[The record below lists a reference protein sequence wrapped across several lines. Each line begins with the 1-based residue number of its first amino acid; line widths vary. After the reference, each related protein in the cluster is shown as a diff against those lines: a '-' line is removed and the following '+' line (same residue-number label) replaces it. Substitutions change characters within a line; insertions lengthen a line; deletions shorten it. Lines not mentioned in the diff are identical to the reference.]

1 MIYGQGGYP
10 TEAGYLTY
18 LGYPQG
24 WIHLQ
29 HTRRA
34 VAFACWNFSLFL
46 NLKTTIILFYFR
58 FSFYYYYFY
67 LSTSP
72 ERGASNFHGLVSR
85 LFTDQFIFW
94 TVFSGANFEYLLNST
109 NQSAKP

>member
-1 MIYGQGGYP
+1 MDRGVTPLKRVISPIWGTPKGGF
-10 TEAGYLTY
+10 
-18 LGYPQG
+18 
-24 WIHLQ
+24 ICNI
-29 HTRRA
+29 RIRA

-46 NLKTTIILFYFR
+46 NVKTIIILFYFR

-85 LFTDQFIFW
+85 RFTDQFIFW